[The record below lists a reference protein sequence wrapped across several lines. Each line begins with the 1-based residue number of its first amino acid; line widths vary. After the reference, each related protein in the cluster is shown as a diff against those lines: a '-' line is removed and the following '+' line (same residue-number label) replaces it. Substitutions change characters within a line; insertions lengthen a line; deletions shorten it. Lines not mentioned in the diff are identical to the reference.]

1 MERYETVKS
10 KNGKYLLDI
19 RYDYDAE
26 TPRAWD
32 NLGTIYGYWKGTCG
46 IIDEEAIGGYNSFEE
61 EFENEVGKFEDYIYL
76 NVYGYDHGG
85 RAVSTSSFGCPWDS
99 GQIGYIYVS
108 KKDIL
113 AEFGGKRVGKKLR
126 EMIEEVLKK
135 EIEDLN
141 RWLQND
147 VYGYFLYE
155 INEKELKNQITD
167 ELYDF
172 DEEFET
178 LSKEEQNKIVEEVY
192 LERLQEL
199 DDEEFIEM
207 SEEID
212 SCWGFYG
219 EEHIYNSL
227 PDDFEV

>member
-46 IIDEEAIGGYNSFEE
+46 IIDEEASGEYNSFEE

-76 NVYGYDHGG
+76 DVYGYEHGG
-85 RAVSTSSFGCPWDS
+85 RAVSTGSFGCHWDS
-99 GQIGYIYVS
+99 GQVGYIYVS
-108 KKDIL
+108 KKDVL
-113 AEFGGKRVGKKLR
+113 AGFGGKRVRKKLR
-126 EMIEEVLKK
+126 EKVERILESEIEVL
-135 EIEDLN
+135 D
-141 RWLQND
+141 RWLQGE
-147 VYGYFLYE
+147 VYGYRLYE